1 MTPDETIARLR
12 ADVAAA
18 KQRNV
23 KTRKEL
29 AKYRHIVRMLAVSKK
44 ADWYELKKLA
54 QEATK

>member
-12 ADVAAA
+12 ADIDAA

-23 KTRKEL
+23 ETRKEL
-29 AKYRHIVRMLAVSKK
+29 AKYRHIVRMLAVSQSK
-44 ADWYELKKLA
+44 DWYNLKKLA